1 MEKFET
7 TTSPKN
13 KYLEEMTSLDHQ
25 TKNSLQ
31 ELQNAIRRNQENK
44 KEKKWWEGPKLTKSK
59 WTIKWPT
66 GKETRYNQNMDNVI
80 KKMHKYPKYKNWKYW
95 VRKDGVKM
103 FGPKIP
109 KPSYVIVAANFK
121 VFPRGTLVDT
131 SLGKGIVCDTGGMKW
146 THLDIATNR

>member
-7 TTSPKN
+7 PTSPKN

-66 GKETRYNQNMDNVI
+66 GKETRYNLPMKNVVDSIRRATGI
-80 KKMHKYPKYKNWKYW
+80 KDKYW
-95 VRKDGVKM
+95 IRKDGVKM
-103 FGPKIP
+103 LGN
-109 KPSYVIVAANFK
+109 YVIVAANLK
-121 VFPRGTLVDT
+121 TFPKGSIVET
-131 SLGKGIVCDTGGMKW
+131 SLGKGLVCDTGSMKW
-146 THLDIATNR
+146 THLDIATNW